1 MSHLDLSASPT
12 ILDNRPRLT
21 DARKDHCINTPL
33 NDSARKA
40 SIAVLER
47 NRVVGQRIAR
57 VMCAASGLSEVPA
70 VDDPAELHRVLSRR
84 PVLLGCDAVDLDLAL
99 EWAADRYPTM
109 NLMVWTSGSTTGV
122 LRAALAEPRLSS
134 ILGWPSFESMPRP
147 WEVALAVRR
156 TLNLQ
161 ASPPRLSEV
170 LAWGATI
177 MKWRPRTSED
187 RDRIV
192 TEVAHWAERAGA
204 PPRTAER
211 LAELAHEL
219 LMNAMYDA
227 PTDSLGKPRYSHD
240 RKQDIVLEDNE
251 VPTLRLGTDGDLIA
265 LQAHDPFGGLRRHH
279 VFEGITRGLSA
290 RDGDERPE
298 RILDTSRGGAGLGM
312 LKIYSAG
319 AVLVV
324 DVAPSTSTLVT
335 SIYDLDVNPRAFRS
349 LPASIHFFDRSEP
362 TLKGAEPGVRA
373 R

>member
-1 MSHLDLSASPT
+1 
-12 ILDNRPRLT
+12 LT
-21 DARKDHCINTPL
+21 DAPKEHCIDNPL
-33 NDSARKA
+33 SDSARKA

-57 VMCAASGLSEVPA
+57 VMCAASGLMEVPA
-70 VDDPAELHRVLSRR
+70 VDDPAELRRVLSRR

-109 NLMVWTSGSTTGV
+109 NLLVWTSGSTAGV
-122 LRAALAEPRLSS
+122 LRAALGEPRLSS

-161 ASPPRLSEV
+161 TSPPRLSEL

-227 PTDSLGKPRYSHD
+227 PTDRAGRPRYSHD
-240 RKQDIVLEDNE
+240 RKQDLVLEEDE
-251 VPTLRLGTDGDLIA
+251 VPTLRLGTDGELIA
-265 LQAHDPFGGLRRHH
+265 LQAHDPFGELKRHH

-290 RDGDERPE
+290 RDGDQQPE
-298 RILDTSRGGAGLGM
+298 KVLDTSRGGAGLGM
-312 LKIYSAG
+312 LKIYTAG
-319 AVLVV
+319 AVLIV
-324 DVAPSTSTLVT
+324 DVAPSASTLVT
-335 SIYDLDVNPRAFRS
+335 SIYDLDVNPREFRS
-349 LPASIHFFDRSEP
+349 LPASVHFFDRSGP
-362 TLKGAEPGVRA
+362 ALKDAESGAGPR
-373 R
+373 